1 MTYQDD
7 VSQMQKAG
15 FSGQEIQGWSDKQA
29 VQMRQA
35 GFAQNEVDNYQGMA
49 PPAEAGGTPIHGRI
63 PTDNDFKNAATVILN
78 GNDHPWYE
86 KAVDT
91 LKNLHADTG
100 VAPEDA
106 VKASQQMPNFRDI
119 MESGSPSWTW
129 GNVGNEATRAIGHT
143 AGDIFRGLAV
153 NSANTELGQKPEDLP
168 AYSVGN
174 QIKGWIDKNFPAP
187 EGFEQKHP
195 IASGVV
201 SGLASLPPIVAT
213 GGIGMGLTATASSY
227 DESNQK
233 NVDPQKAISLARN
246 TGIVWGAL
254 GMADVGVLMKP
265 VERAAPGF
273 APWLVAKGMQALRS
287 GATFT
292 GVNEFGDWL
301 SKEISSA
308 SDVPAQYKPTLQ
320 RIVTNALVGVAA
332 GPMAPTGVKG
342 EAKAPSIAPEATS
355 TAAEAQSKG
364 PEAPSRTPN
373 AGLAPAYHFD
383 SDSYGLKNSKGDFV
397 QTGFPDEA
405 AAAKSAETQT
415 ASAAEKTQQ
424 PPSRVA
430 PDVIDRYKK
439 TISDHAEKI
448 GISLTPEQ
456 LENAARVTAEQH
468 NPEGAQKPR
477 TLGEVENGQPKEQ
490 ASSPAQVEQAQ
501 AFIDWH
507 KKALDDL
514 DEQLMLHEAKDND
527 EGVKK
532 TIDQIK
538 FHKDAIAD
546 EQKIIDDANKSGN
559 TSSNG
564 KLEIS
569 VGKNNQEIGRIS
581 QETGI
586 DTTGKTHGQFFDELA
601 KTYSPEQQL
610 HLENAARESW
620 RTEAL
625 EPEEQQNHEE
635 LEHAWQQEQ
644 DAKHLEPIQ
653 TSTAESGAGAGTEG
667 SSAESVRPV
676 EHGSEPAGRA
686 DETAK
691 PNGGNATTNAGSDNV
706 GQLPRDL
713 RGAKPRYGYGQ
724 KQFTVSFDND
734 IDKALYTTGQK
745 SPNKRDADYRQ
756 FLKDN
761 GFSDLDIARGSLEI
775 RNKIKELAKNHDE
788 FSDHDKV
795 SNIQVKSEPNG
806 ELFQKGNGVLSPES
820 TELLKPVTDFLQ
832 RIAPRSGLEVRS
844 DALRTPEGDVAHGSY
859 DKLKDLITLSLASP
873 DQFSTAA
880 HESLHAMRDLL
891 TPDEWQKLVDEGNKQ
906 GLMDKYDI
914 QNRYSD
920 NHDEEM
926 VAHWFSDWA
935 SDKADAAGESKTL
948 LEKIKDVFTG
958 LAQKVR
964 DVFGNASAEDIFHKI
979 ESGEVGQRE
988 PSGEKGEGTLF
999 QKEKESPT
1007 LGDALRGIRDTFS
1020 PTSAGGAAKGI
1031 EQTIR
1036 SSYGEAK
1043 RQQSIAETA
1052 LNEFARQANEMTPKE
1067 HEDFYN
1073 YVEGRSSG
1081 AQLKNK
1087 QFQAMADAVRDVYS
1101 GFKQTLQA
1109 MPETRAMNFVTDY
1122 FTHQWAPG
1130 QEAEIKQFMENWWQ
1144 QGSSRNLKKRE
1155 IPTIAD
1161 GLAAGL
1167 KLEEPNP
1174 VRAVSRYAGS
1184 MSNYIASVNVLRA
1197 VNNDLGGGYYADGKQ
1212 PADYAPLVGRNAE
1225 RIENARIDPE
1235 SGQMIPAR
1243 TMHLYAPKEVADL
1256 YNAFYSKGFEDTKL
1270 KSAYMLA
1277 RDAINA
1283 NTMLELGL
1291 SAYHFSTITVQ
1302 SINQDI
1308 SRILRNALAG
1318 DWQGVGDAVK
1328 GLVTPAAHFLKG
1340 QALTEQYNDLK
1351 DHGVD
1356 MEAMADHFAKSNLR
1370 LGLDPLSNVST
1381 HGGFYKAWQRGEL
1394 PGLMDKLKSQLTQGY
1409 GLGALKTGGE
1419 VVGRVVSDV
1428 AHPLFNTY
1436 VPAIKISAFHDL
1448 MGDWLRQ
1455 HPGASDGET
1464 AAARVR
1470 LGDLVEDRFG
1480 EMNMENLFW
1489 NKKAKEL
1496 LGLSLRAPGWD
1507 LGLVRQVGGAGVD
1520 FFHLLKSAVQGGKNF
1535 DPARLDRPLFMI
1547 GAAVTYAAMNSAATY
1562 IKTGKAPSDQDIKDL
1577 IAYATGGT
1585 HKAFGDHPERGE
1597 LPGHGRELLQMAPVP
1612 GKGPLS
1618 GVSEEAKNKLATLP
1632 RNVGQALLN
1641 EDWKGKPLYDPKS
1654 KNWYQRIP
1662 GVPNAMHVMEG
1673 FKPFSM
1679 ENLFNK
1685 PDGTHLTLAERFL
1698 GVRSA
1703 GAKIVNP
1710 EGLKEFNE
1718 HKNR

>member
-1 MTYQDD
+1 MTYQAD
-7 VSQMQKAG
+7 VSQMQQAG
-15 FSGQEIQGWSDKQA
+15 FSGQEIQGWSDSQA
-29 VQMRQA
+29 AQMRQA
-35 GFAQNEVDNYQGMA
+35 GFAQHEVDNYQGMA

-86 KAVDT
+86 KAIDT

-106 VKASQQMPNFRDI
+106 VKASQQMPSFREI

-129 GNVGNEATRAIGHT
+129 GNVGTEAARGIGNAT
-143 AGDIFRGLAV
+143 GDIMKGLAV
-153 NSANTELGQKPEDLP
+153 ASANTEQGQKPTDLP

-201 SGLASLPPIVAT
+201 GGLASLPPIIAT
-213 GGIGMGLTATASSY
+213 GGAGMGLSAMSSSY
-227 DESNQK
+227 DENVQK
-233 NVDPQKAISLARN
+233 GVESQKAIALAKN
-246 TGIVWGAL
+246 TGVVWGAL
-254 GMADVGVLMKP
+254 GMADVGVLLKP
-265 VERAAPGF
+265 VERSAPGF

-292 GVNEFGDWL
+292 GVNEFGDWI

-320 RIVTNALVGVAA
+320 RIVTNALVGAAA
-332 GPMAPTGVKG
+332 GPVASTGVKG
-342 EAKAPSIAPEATS
+342 GEKVSTIPSKAPTIPSQGPNKA
-355 TAAEAQSKG
+355 
-364 PEAPSRTPN
+364 PEAPSSTTN
-373 AGLAPAYHFD
+373 NGLTPAYHFD

-415 ASAAEKTQQ
+415 TSAAEKVQQ
-424 PPSRVA
+424 PPSRL
-430 PDVIDRYKK
+430 PPEVIDRYKK
-439 TISDHAEKI
+439 TISDHAESM
-448 GISLTPEQ
+448 GLTLTPEQ
-456 LENAARVTAEQH
+456 LQNAARVTAEQH
-468 NPEGAQKPR
+468 NPENVEKPATLENVGKEKTPYGKVPQRPPSLSEFLAKNGGLKDEGGELTAMDAANAHINPETGKPKPFQRKLVQEDGMSLDQAALKAQEGGYFPELAEGERPTINQFLDKLHNDLQGKP
-477 TLGEVENGQPKEQ
+477 QH
-490 ASSPAQVEQAQ
+490 S
-501 AFIDWH
+501 
-507 KKALDDL
+507 DL
-514 DEQLMLHEAKDND
+514 DQEKLQAH
-527 EGVKK
+527 
-532 TIDQIK
+532 T
-538 FHKDAIAD
+538 DALAH
-546 EQKIIDDANKSGN
+546 
-559 TSSNG
+559 
-564 KLEIS
+564 
-569 VGKNNQEIGRIS
+569 NQEIDRVS
-581 QETGI
+581 HETSI
-586 DTTGKTHGQFFDELA
+586 ETKGKTHGQFWDEVA
-601 KTYSPEQQL
+601 KHYSTAQQEKLEQS
-610 HLENAARESW
+610 ASDSW
-620 RTEAL
+620 KTEAL
-625 EPEEQQNHEE
+625 EPEE
-635 LEHAWQQEQ
+635 LEHRPTEEIEHEWQQEQ
-644 DAKHLEPIQ
+644 DAKHLEPVPPSAAQ
-653 TSTAESGAGAGTEG
+653 PKHVAGSEGHGEG
-667 SSAESVRPV
+667 SNGQVGGGVES
-676 EHGSEPAGRA
+676 AGRA
-686 DETAK
+686 NETAE
-691 PNGGNATTNAGSDNV
+691 PGGGNSATTAGPDNV
-706 GQLPRDL
+706 R
-713 RGAKPRYGYGQ
+713 
-724 KQFTVSFDND
+724 
-734 IDKALYTTGQK
+734 
-745 SPNKRDADYRQ
+745 
-756 FLKDN
+756 
-761 GFSDLDIARGSLEI
+761 
-775 RNKIKELAKNHDE
+775 
-788 FSDHDKV
+788 
-795 SNIQVKSEPNG
+795 EPF
-806 ELFQKGNGVLSPES
+806 LFQKG
-820 TELLKPVTDFLQ
+820 TELPAESAKLLQPVIDFLK
-832 RIAPRSGLEVRS
+832 RVAPRAGVEVKE
-844 DALRTPEGDVAHGSY
+844 DAIRTPEGDIAHGSY
-859 DKLKDLITLSLASP
+859 DRLKNLIILSLTSP
-873 DQFSTAA
+873 DQFNTAA
-880 HESLHAMRDLL
+880 HEAIHAIRDVLA
-891 TPDEWQKLVDEGNKQ
+891 DNEWQKLVDAGHKQ
-906 GLMDKYDI
+906 GLMEKYDI
-914 QNRYSD
+914 EGRYTD

-926 VAHWFSDWA
+926 VAHWFADWA
-935 SDKADAAGESKTL
+935 QDKADAAGESKTFL
-948 LEKIKDVFTG
+948 QKIKDVFTG

-964 DVFGNASAEDIFHKI
+964 DIFGNSSAEDIFRKI
-979 ESGEVGQRE
+979 ESGEVGERE
-988 PSGEKGEGTLF
+988 PSGEAKEGTLF
-999 QKEKESPT
+999 QKEKEKPT

-1020 PTSAGGAAKGI
+1020 PTSSGGFAKQTEQAIRAG
-1031 EQTIR
+1031 
-1036 SSYGEAK
+1036 YGEAK
-1043 RQQSIAETA
+1043 RERSIAETA

-1073 YVEGRSSG
+1073 YVEGRSGG

-1087 QFQAMADAVRDVYS
+1087 QFQAMADAVRNIYT
-1101 GFKQTLQA
+1101 GFKDTLQA

-1130 QEAEIKQFMENWWQ
+1130 QEEEIKQFMESWWQ
-1144 QGSSRNLKKRE
+1144 QGSGRNLKKRQ

-1197 VNNDLGGGYYADGKQ
+1197 INTELGGSYYADGKQ
-1212 PADYAPLVGRNAE
+1212 PANYAPLVGRNAE

-1235 SGQMIPAR
+1235 SDKIIPAR

-1270 KSAYMLA
+1270 KSSYMLA
-1277 RDAINA
+1277 RNAINA

-1302 SINQDI
+1302 SINQDM

-1318 DWQGVGDAVK
+1318 DWQGVGDAIK
-1328 GLVTPAAHFLKG
+1328 GLLTPGAHFREG
-1340 QALTEQYNDLK
+1340 RALTEQYNDLK

-1370 LGLDPLSNVST
+1370 LGLDPLANVST

-1394 PGLMDKLKSQLTQGY
+1394 PDLMDRLKSQLTQGY
-1409 GLGALKTGGE
+1409 GIGALKTGGE

-1428 AHPLFNTY
+1428 AHPLFNIY
-1436 VPAIKISAFHDL
+1436 VPTIKISAFHDL

-1455 HPGASDGET
+1455 HQGASDGEV

-1470 LGDLVEDRFG
+1470 IGDMVEDRFG

-1562 IKTGKAPSDQDIKDL
+1562 LKTGKMPSDDDIKDL

-1585 HKAFGDHPERGE
+1585 HKAFGEHPERAE
-1597 LPGHGRELLQMAPVP
+1597 LPGHGRELIQMAPVP

-1618 GVSEEAKNKLATLP
+1618 GVAEEAKNKLATLP
-1632 RNVGQALLN
+1632 RNVGEAVMN

-1662 GVPNAMHVMEG
+1662 GMPNAMHVMEG

-1679 ENLFNK
+1679 EQLFE
-1685 PDGTHLTLAERFL
+1685 PPEGTHLTLAERFM
-1698 GVRSA
+1698 GVRPA

-1710 EGLKEFNE
+1710 EGLKKFNE
-1718 HKNR
+1718 EKKR